1 MKKLSLILNIV
12 LVLAVAFLY
21 YNNFSGTPKSK
32 TASANTDTEI
42 TGDFQV
48 AYVNIDTLIANY
60 QMFKDKRDKLMEK
73 RDESEAE
80 LQGQS
85 QTFERDVRDF
95 QNKVQ
100 KGLITRTKAQM
111 MQQELGKREQE
122 LYQLKDQMA
131 YKLAE
136 EEQVMNRQVLNSIMD
151 YLKEYNKDHGY
162 HYVLSNAF
170 GGPLLYSN
178 ETLNITQDVLSGLNE
193 TYQND
198 DE

>member
-1 MKKLSLILNIV
+1 
-12 LVLAVAFLY
+12 
-21 YNNFSGTPKSK
+21 
-32 TASANTDTEI
+32 
-42 TGDFQV
+42 
-48 AYVNIDTLIANY
+48 
-60 QMFKDKRDKLMEK
+60 
-73 RDESEAE
+73 
-80 LQGQS
+80 
-85 QTFERDVRDF
+85 
-95 QNKVQ
+95 
-100 KGLITRTKAQM
+100 
-111 MQQELGKREQE
+111 
-122 LYQLKDQMA
+122 MA